1 VEHIGTLE
9 EEVLVVLVSTLK
21 KVEELATAEAVVVAV
36 FTMVM
41 LDLVVEVQRVA
52 GELQILAVAE
62 VVVACLYLV
71 IMKLL
76 TQGTLVAQ
84 V

>member
-1 VEHIGTLE
+1 M
-9 EEVLVVLVSTLK
+9 VLVSTLK

>member
-1 VEHIGTLE
+1 MEHIGTLE